1 MHYNSYKR
9 KVRIRYAASKPD
21 SLAPCGRTVATP
33 AERAAILNKSID
45 LHHVL
50 LHLLHHS

>member
-1 MHYNSYKR
+1 MHSNSYKYKDR
-9 KVRIRYAASKPD
+9 KVCSKLTD
-21 SLAPCGRTVATP
+21 SLRPCGRTVAPP